1 MSDTFD
7 KLNNTFNIE
16 VDNTGEM
23 PNKLSKVTNE
33 PPTGET
39 DVHDDYQY
47 SRAQLYSLI
56 EKGQEAIQ
64 GALDVAQ
71 NTDHPRACLL
81 YTSDAADE

>member
-47 SRAQLYSLI
+47 SLSLI
-56 EKGQEAIQ
+56 HI
-64 GALDVAQ
+64 
-71 NTDHPRACLL
+71 
-81 YTSDAADE
+81 